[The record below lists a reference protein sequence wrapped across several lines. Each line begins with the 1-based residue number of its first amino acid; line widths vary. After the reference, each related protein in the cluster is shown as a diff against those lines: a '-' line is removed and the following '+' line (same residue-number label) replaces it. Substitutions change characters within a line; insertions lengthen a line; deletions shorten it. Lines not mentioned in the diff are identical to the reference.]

1 MPIKKNIKFIF
12 INLVDALLSNFKF
25 VVIL

>member
-1 MPIKKNIKFIF
+1 MPIKKIKIF
-12 INLVDALLSNFKF
+12 LINLYDALLSNFKF